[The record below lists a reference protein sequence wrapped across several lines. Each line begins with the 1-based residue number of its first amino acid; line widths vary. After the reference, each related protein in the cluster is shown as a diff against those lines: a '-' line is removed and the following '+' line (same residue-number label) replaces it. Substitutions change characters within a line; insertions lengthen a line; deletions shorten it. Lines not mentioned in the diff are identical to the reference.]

1 MIIYCVSNTYA
12 TRIFQEF
19 DDMVTAYFCDF
30 GDDQTQPTTYS
41 FILISV
47 GVTIIAA
54 AVAEKAR
61 QGGT

>member
-30 GDDQTQPTTYS
+30 GDDIKLNPLPTPS
-41 FILISV
+41 FWSP
-47 GVTIIAA
+47 
-54 AVAEKAR
+54 
-61 QGGT
+61 